1 MPESVPLMAA
11 RMSILYSLFLVNLFP
26 QKVSA
31 EIRRRTGH
39 LPGVKIAVMGCIV
52 NGIGEMGDADFGYVG
67 GAPGLVR

>member
-1 MPESVPLMAA
+1 MALVFSSCFSV
-11 RMSILYSLFLVNLFP
+11 

-31 EIRRRTGH
+31 EIRGRTGH

-67 GAPGLVR
+67 GAPGLVG